1 MNEYDS
7 NRIYDY
13 VKKINYKKTESP
25 QDANCYILN
34 TCHIREK
41 ATEKV
46 YHDIGRLKKIF
57 RNKIKPIVLIAGC
70 VAQAEGEVLL
80 KKEKYIDAVVG
91 PQSYHKLNKTIYT
104 QTRNI
109 DEYVSVFADRFLH
122 EQSIE
127 YDFVSAFAARDMD
140 EVESGTYA
148 DKVDKLTPLKL
159 LTQLNGIVY
168 LQLRLSNGK
177 ASSILRF

>member
-1 MNEYDS
+1 MFLFNRNTSDDS
-7 NRIYDY
+7 DCEKQKDDIEQ
-13 VKKINYKKTESP
+13 KKAELEAEAVQNAI
-25 QDANCYILN
+25 
-34 TCHIREK
+34 
-41 ATEKV
+41 
-46 YHDIGRLKKIF
+46 
-57 RNKIKPIVLIAGC
+57 
-70 VAQAEGEVLL
+70 AEGKLRRKARDIENTLL
-80 KKEKYIDAVVG
+80 NYASELRQLRQSIGPPLKLTVNVVDD
-91 PQSYHKLNKTIYT
+91 YKLNKTIYT